1 MPSVL
6 RVKGKKMNDLIEK
19 QAAIDAVGLNTWAG
33 FRISQLQAVDVV
45 PARHGAWVKM
55 SDADGTY
62 YICSECGEELPRV
75 VVSFNPQF
83 DLFPELK
90 CIDRTTYCPNCGCK
104 MDR

>member
-1 MPSVL
+1 
-6 RVKGKKMNDLIEK
+6 MNDLIEK

-33 FRISQLQAVDVV
+33 FRISQLQAVDAVLV
-45 PARHGAWVKM
+45 RHGTWVKM
-55 SDADGTY
+55 SDAGQD
-62 YICSECGEELPRV
+62 IIFCSECGYELPKV
-75 VVSFNPQF
+75 DSFNPQF